1 MGGFVT
7 MRHNNIRN
15 FEANLLRIVHNDV
28 EFESQ
33 LQQVDNKQLN
43 RLKEDNAH
51 PDIRA
56 KGVWRNAQN
65 SYFDVRVTNVN
76 SDSQKNMP
84 VEKILSKHE
93 QGKKRNCNRR
103 IITVEHRTFTS
114 LVFSV
119 TGGEGTEIS
128 SFDRHLASKIALKK
142 DKRYDDVVNVIK
154 CKLSFLILR
163 SALTCKKESCPYE

>member
-1 MGGFVT
+1 

-56 KGVWRNAQN
+56 NGVWRNAQN

-84 VEKILSKHE
+84 VEKILSSTS
-93 QGKKRNCNRR
+93 R
-103 IITVEHRTFTS
+103 IRKEVIT
-114 LVFSV
+114 
-119 TGGEGTEIS
+119 G
-128 SFDRHLASKIALKK
+128 
-142 DKRYDDVVNVIK
+142 
-154 CKLSFLILR
+154 
-163 SALTCKKESCPYE
+163 